1 MSSSILR
8 LKTAA
13 HLQPL
18 SFPDR
23 SLALQ
28 PLVTGDEAET
38 LQFLAA
44 RRLHTVF
51 LTGFIHDNG
60 LESPMNRGT
69 FYGARNE
76 QGQLEGVALIGNA
89 TLIEANS
96 EAALAGFA
104 RLAQQSPHT
113 NVILGEEEKVGRFW
127 SYFSQGGQIP
137 RRTYRQLLLE
147 QRWPVEMRE
156 GISELR
162 QATLDDMPVLLPVY
176 AEMIVDESGVNP
188 MEKDPEGFSSRWARR
203 IEMGR
208 VWVWINDQK
217 LVFNADVICDTT
229 DVTYIEGIYVHPQER
244 GRGYGL
250 RCLSQLSSHLLRRT
264 GSLCLLVNE
273 ENHGAQALYRAAGFK
288 MRAYYDTIYLHQ
300 KN

>member
-1 MSSSILR
+1 MSSAILQHEM
-8 LKTAA
+8 AA
-13 HLQPL
+13 VLQPF
-18 SFPDR
+18 SVPER
-23 SLALQ
+23 ALALL
-28 PLVTGDEAET
+28 PLVAEDEAET

-44 RRLHTVF
+44 RRLHTIF
-51 LTGFIHDNG
+51 LTGFIRDNG

-76 QGQLEGVALIGNA
+76 QGHLEGVALIGNA

-96 EAALAGFA
+96 EAALAAFA
-104 RLAQQSPHT
+104 RLARQFPHT
-113 NVILGEEEKVGRFW
+113 NIILGEQEKVGRFW
-127 SYFSQGGQIP
+127 SYFSEDGQTP
-137 RRTYRQLLLE
+137 RRICRQLFLE

-156 GISELR
+156 RVSELR
-162 QATLDDMPVLLPVY
+162 QATLDDLPILLPVY

-188 MEKDPEGFSSRWARR
+188 MEKDPEGFSKRWERR

-208 VWVWINDQK
+208 VWVWIEDRK

-229 DVTYIEGIYVHPQER
+229 YVIYLEGIYVHPQER
-244 GRGYGL
+244 GKGYGL

-273 ENHGAQALYRAAGFK
+273 DNHGAQALYRAAGFK
-288 MRAYYDTIYLHQ
+288 MRGYYDTIYLHQ
-300 KN
+300 QN